1 MNKTIKITNEDV
13 GILFHPRAPEMRNEA
28 LAFLILRIICQ
39 SDQGM
44 LKSEIKNTLCEEY
57 NWEIT
62 ESSRDEQTEST
73 PVLERTL
80 LYLQNPSLQWNGFVD
95 PKSPPPFI
103 SIRLRQIDR
112 KHVFQ
117 ATENGF
123 KLIDGAKL
131 EYDTLM
137 QNVSK
142 NATILIEQKFGK
154 KYQPFKEEPGLRNK
168 VEELI
173 IDKLKRIAF
182 DEAKD
187 VLKTLKFSK
196 KDITAFEKYHSKI
209 LSNVSK
215 DKIAEKIRQ
224 LSQKLSVEENVDIFQ
239 DTLTGLINNLK
250 GETTC
255 ESWEEFIL
263 AYIYN
268 SLLFTI
274 LPYLLDTSLNQ
285 YLSKQV
291 KKTRLCLD
299 TNVLLAILLDFD
311 RDHSIAIEILHTL
324 KDLKVQL
331 FWHDL
336 AEEEIRKKFKV
347 TRDSVEAIKALP
359 PPQRRNVLNAMWSEG
374 YINTFFSGEYKST
387 LDMERTVFKKLN
399 LTKKSQYYAKLDNK
413 HFFEFEQTLQKV
425 AECMKRE
432 KWSEVQEII
441 NNAIRKKFS
450 CNNIS
455 DGIHSNHDSTILQWV
470 YGLRQISKNT
480 TKTAKEGRYLAH
492 HWIVSLDKEL
502 LETANK
508 IEDVDNSN
516 LNQPLAISLRT
527 LRLIVDPADLIRA
540 IKNSSIPESLEK
552 TWMDRSF
559 RKKYSRII
567 ELTKRDIKEGVEA
580 PYIREI
586 EKRKEEDIEA
596 RYISEIEK
604 RKEDAGQQY

>member
-1 MNKTIKITNEDV
+1 MNKTIKITNEDI

-44 LKSEIKNTLCEEY
+44 LKSEIKKKLREEY

-62 ESSRDEQTEST
+62 ESSLSERTENS
-73 PVLERTL
+73 PIERTL
-80 LYLQNPSLQWNGFVD
+80 LYLQNPSLQWDGSVD
-95 PKSPPPFI
+95 SKSPLPFI
-103 SIRLRQIDR
+103 SIRLRPSDR

-123 KLIDGAKL
+123 KLINGAKS

-137 QNVSK
+137 QSVSK
-142 NATILIEQKFGK
+142 NATTLIEQKFGK
-154 KYQPFKEEPGLRNK
+154 EYQPFKKEPELRDK

-173 IDKLKRIAF
+173 VDKLKRIAF

-196 KDITAFEKYHSKI
+196 EDITAFEKYHSKI
-209 LSNVSK
+209 LNNISEN
-215 DKIAEKIRQ
+215 KISEKIRQ
-224 LSQKLSVEENVDIFQ
+224 LSKNFPRGKNIDIFQ

-250 GETTC
+250 GGTSC
-255 ESWEEFIL
+255 EAWEEFIH
-263 AYIYN
+263 AYTYN
-268 SLLFTI
+268 SLLFTM
-274 LPYLLDTSLNQ
+274 LPYLLNTSLNQ
-285 YLSKQV
+285 YLSEQV

-299 TNVLLAILLDFD
+299 TNILLAILLDFD

-324 KDLKVQL
+324 KDLKVKV

-336 AEEEIRKKFKV
+336 AEEEIRKKFRV

-359 PPQRRNVLNAMWSEG
+359 PPQRRNVLNAMWGEG

-387 LDMERTVFKKLN
+387 LDMERTVFKKLD

-413 HFFEFEQTLQKV
+413 DFFEFEQTLQKT
-425 AECMKRE
+425 AECMKTE
-432 KWSEVQEII
+432 KWSKVQEII

-470 YGLRQISKNT
+470 YGLRQISQNT
-480 TKTAKEGRYLAH
+480 IKTEKEGRYLAH
-492 HWIVSLDKEL
+492 HWIVSLDKGL

-508 IEDVDNSN
+508 IGAVDNYN

-527 LRLIVDPADLIRA
+527 LRLIVDPADIIRA
-540 IKNSSIPESLEK
+540 IKSSSIPESLKK
-552 TWMDRSF
+552 TWMGRSF
-559 RKKYSRII
+559 RKKYSWNI
-567 ELTKRDIKEGVEA
+567 EWVEHDIKEN
-580 PYIREI
+580 
-586 EKRKEEDIEA
+586 IEA
-596 RYISEIEK
+596 SYISEIEK

>member
-1 MNKTIKITNEDV
+1 MNKTIKITNEDI

-44 LKSEIKNTLCEEY
+44 LKSEIKKKLREEY

-62 ESSRDEQTEST
+62 ESSRAEQTESA
-73 PVLERTL
+73 PIERTL
-80 LYLQNPSLQWNGFVD
+80 LYLQNPSLQWDGSVD
-95 PKSPPPFI
+95 PKSPPPFV
-103 SIRLRQIDR
+103 SIKLRQSDR

-123 KLIDGAKL
+123 KLIDSAKS

-142 NATILIEQKFGK
+142 NATILIEQNFGK
-154 KYQPFKEEPGLRNK
+154 KYRPFKEEPGLRNK

-173 IDKLKRIAF
+173 VDKLKRIAF

-187 VLKTLKFSK
+187 VLITLKFSK
-196 KDITAFEKYHSKI
+196 EDIAAFEKYHSKI
-209 LSNVSK
+209 LSNFAE
-215 DKIAEKIRQ
+215 DKITEKIRQ
-224 LSQKLSVEENVDIFQ
+224 LSQKPSIGENVDIFQ

-250 GETTC
+250 GGTTC
-255 ESWEEFIL
+255 ESWEGFIH
-263 AYIYN
+263 AYTYN

-274 LPYLLDTSLNQ
+274 LPYLIDTSLNQ

-324 KDLKVQL
+324 KDLKVQV

-336 AEEEIRKKFKV
+336 AEKEIRKKFNV

-387 LDMERTVFKKLN
+387 LDMERTVFKKLD

-425 AECMKRE
+425 TECMKTE

-470 YGLRQISKNT
+470 YGLRQISQNT
-480 TKTAKEGRYLAH
+480 IETEKEGRYLAH
-492 HWIVSLDKEL
+492 HWIVSLDKGL

-508 IEDVDNSN
+508 IGDVDNSN
-516 LNQPLAISLRT
+516 LYQPLAISLRT
-527 LRLIVDPADLIRA
+527 LRLIVDPADIIRA
-540 IKNSSIPESLEK
+540 IKSSSIPESLEK
-552 TWMDRSF
+552 TWMGRSF
-559 RKKYSRII
+559 RKKYSWNI
-567 ELTKRDIKEGVEA
+567 ECAERDIKE
-580 PYIREI
+580 
-586 EKRKEEDIEA
+586 DIVA